1 MADAVD
7 ESVPPNVLN
16 NLLNWIKRNL
26 EALPDHGHQ
35 AFRELASTDADT
47 LERLKRAS
55 REVVARTRAMARNA
69 LIRLVDFVQNN
80 IGVVP
85 AAVMACMADIDVRL
99 YFPQAQLPI
108 EPNAKGQ
115 RPPPQPP
122 QGSPPQ
128 PPQGS
133 PPQPLQR
140 PQEAYLTPLLRFT
153 SCLLQFIWE
162 KKWWVLAGAVAGGM
176 GARVAVGTTGGLS
189 AAAAVGVT
197 GGSPVAV
204 AAGAMGSPTAVAAGA
219 TMGVPSAMAVHE
231 ALRPHG
237 AVAPNAA
244 AGPHSAVAVSAAV
257 GLPVVAIAVGAAV
270 ALPVVAGVAAGA
282 AVGGAAG
289 LTMKA
294 AKDYFLGKP
303 HEHQD

>member
-7 ESVPPNVLN
+7 ESVPPNVLD
-16 NLLNWIKRNL
+16 NLLNWIKQNL

-35 AFRELASTDADT
+35 AFRELASTAADT

-55 REVVARTRAMARNA
+55 REVVARTRVMARNA

-85 AAVMACMADIDVRL
+85 AAVMARMANIDVRL
-99 YFPQAQLPI
+99 YFPQAQFPPAI

-115 RPPPQPP
+115 RP
-122 QGSPPQ
+122 PPQ

-140 PQEAYLTPLLRFT
+140 PQEAYLTPLLRFA
-153 SCLLQFIWE
+153 SHLLQFIWE

-176 GARVAVGTTGGLS
+176 GAGIAVGTTGGLS

-204 AAGAMGSPTAVAAGA
+204 AASAMGSPNAVAAGA
-219 TMGVPSAMAVHE
+219 TVGVPGAMAVHE

-244 AGPHSAVAVSAAV
+244 VGPRSAVAVSAAV

-270 ALPVVAGVAAGA
+270 GLPVVAGVAAGA
-282 AVGGAAG
+282 VVGGAAG
-289 LTMKA
+289 LAMKA

>member
-7 ESVPPNVLN
+7 ESVPPNVLD

-35 AFRELASTDADT
+35 AFRELASTAADT

-69 LIRLVDFVQNN
+69 LIRLVDFIQNN

-85 AAVMACMADIDVRL
+85 AAVMARMADIDVRL
-99 YFPQAQLPI
+99 CFPQAQLPPAI
-108 EPNAKGQ
+108 EPNVQGQ

-128 PPQGS
+128 PPQ
-133 PPQPLQR
+133 R
-140 PQEAYLTPLLRFT
+140 PQEAYIAPLLRFA

-162 KKWWVLAGAVAGGM
+162 RKWWVLAGAIAGSM
-176 GARVAVGTTGGLS
+176 GAGVAVGTTGGLS

-204 AAGAMGSPTAVAAGA
+204 AAGA
-219 TMGVPSAMAVHE
+219 
-231 ALRPHG
+231 
-237 AVAPNAA
+237 
-244 AGPHSAVAVSAAV
+244 AGPRSAVAVSAAV
-257 GLPVVAIAVGAAV
+257 GLPVVAVAVGAV
-270 ALPVVAGVAAGA
+270 VGLPVVAGVAAGA

-289 LTMKA
+289 LAMKA